1 MTDCDTGELN
11 TATLELPPELERTH
25 SLHDFHARVGLTH
38 VGQRIYVI
46 RICLA
51 VEMIY
56 NQFSGLGFSSRPP
69 DEM

>member
-11 TATLELPPELERTH
+11 PMTLELLSELERTH
-25 SLHDFHARVGLTH
+25 SLHDFHARVVLTH

-56 NQFSGLGFSSRPP
+56 NQFSDPGFSSQPP